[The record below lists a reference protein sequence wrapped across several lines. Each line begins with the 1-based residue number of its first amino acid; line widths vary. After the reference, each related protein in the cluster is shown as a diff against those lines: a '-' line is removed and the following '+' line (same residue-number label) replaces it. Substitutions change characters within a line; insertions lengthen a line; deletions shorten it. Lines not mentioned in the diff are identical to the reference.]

1 MHDLGVRPKVVP
13 ARCWVVGGSGP
24 LQRVLPLTIIVI
36 ELIRRAVGHLR
47 RSLLLQQRK
56 TLQRI
61 RTGTHDSTLGSSG
74 RMPTP
79 ESGRGGWNSD
89 MGTTSRDKSPVDEVR
104 DGPPR
109 QRTGAPPP
117 RHCSSPR
124 GTVLDRCLNQVRLNI
139 NWLSGMAKRGELS
152 RASVELH
159 IDQDDLGAVLVF
171 DRALCSLSTNS
182 FSVIPKSGMHLTQ
195 LSKVTAVVCLSRTTS
210 SRPKPMRMPA

>member
-1 MHDLGVRPKVVP
+1 M
-13 ARCWVVGGSGP
+13 
-24 LQRVLPLTIIVI
+24 
-36 ELIRRAVGHLR
+36 EFGHGNNFAG
-47 RSLLLQQRK
+47 QV
-56 TLQRI
+56 
-61 RTGTHDSTLGSSG
+61 TG
-74 RMPTP
+74 
-79 ESGRGGWNSD
+79 GRGAGRPPAPAHRCTTASALFVTARNSVE
-89 MGTTSRDKSPVDEVR
+89 SLPE
-104 DGPPR
+104 
-109 QRTGAPPP
+109 QF
-117 RHCSSPR
+117 
-124 GTVLDRCLNQVRLNI
+124 RLNI